1 MADLILPSLA
11 NRFVALFK
19 TPMPLLATG
28 ISHHTA
34 TLETREKIAI
44 ARTDCVDR
52 VRELHTLEGVEEVI
66 VVSTCNRTEI
76 YSIGPKQSRDQVR
89 RWLQNKGDLSDA
101 EMDEHC
107 YVREREDAVRHL
119 FRVAGG
125 LESLVLGESQIVGQ
139 LKESWQLA
147 REAGGV
153 GKVLDRLFQHAFAT
167 GKKIRSKTR
176 IGEHPVSVAYTT
188 VMLAKQI
195 FGDLASKT
203 VILVGAGEMIE
214 LCGRH
219 LHDRGVSS
227 LVIANRSLG
236 RATELAAQ
244 FDAHAVSLANLPD
257 VLHKADILI
266 SSTAS
271 REPILHPTTIKS
283 ALKQRRNQPMFLVD
297 IAVPRD
303 IHPDVGKLGNIYLYT
318 IDDLQK
324 VVDTNLSKRNEAAK
338 SASGDVSEAVTEF
351 MRWLNSARAAVY
363 LKNLHKHAHK
373 NSEELV
379 TKALRKIKAGKDPEE
394 VVTQLANTLANRILH
409 IPSVRLRQAAEEQ
422 DYELLRVANRLFE
435 PEE

>member
-1 MADLILPSLA
+1 
-11 NRFVALFK
+11 
-19 TPMPLLATG
+19 MPLLTTG

-44 ARTDCVDR
+44 ARTDYAMR
-52 VRELHTLEGVEEVI
+52 VKELHELDGVEEVV

-76 YSIGPKQSRDQVR
+76 YSIGRKESREQVR
-89 RWLQNKGDLSDA
+89 QWLQAKGHLSDS
-101 EMDEHC
+101 EMDKHC
-107 YVREREDAVRHL
+107 YVREREHAVRHL

-139 LKESWQLA
+139 LKDSWQMA
-147 REAGGV
+147 HEAGGV

-167 GKKIRSKTR
+167 GKIIRSKTR

-195 FGDLASKT
+195 FGDLTSKT
-203 VILVGAGEMIE
+203 VILVGAGEMVE

-219 LHDRGVSS
+219 LHDKDVSS
-227 LVIANRSLG
+227 LIIANRSLA
-236 RATELAAQ
+236 RATELAEQ
-244 FDAHAVSLANLPD
+244 FHAHAISLGDLPN
-257 VLHKADILI
+257 VLYKADILI

-271 REPILHPTTIKS
+271 QEPILFPESIKA

-303 IHPDVGKLGNIYLYT
+303 IHPDVGKLGNVYLYT

-324 VVDTNLSKRNEAAK
+324 VVDENLSKRTEAAE
-338 SASGDVSEAVTEF
+338 AATGDVTEAVEEF

-363 LKNLHKHAHK
+363 LQNMHKHARK

-379 TKALRKIKAGKDPEE
+379 ARALRKLEAGKDPEK
-394 VVTQLANTLANRILH
+394 VVTQLANTLAKRILH
-409 IPSVRLRQAAEEQ
+409 LPSTRLREAAEQQ
-422 DYELLRVANRLFE
+422 DEELLKVANRLFE
-435 PEE
+435 PEDKP

>member
-1 MADLILPSLA
+1 
-11 NRFVALFK
+11 
-19 TPMPLLATG
+19 MPLLTTG

-34 TLETREKIAI
+34 TLDIREKIAV
-44 ARTDCVDR
+44 ARTDYANR
-52 VRELHTLEGVEEVI
+52 VKELHELDGVEEVV

-76 YSIGPKQSRDQVR
+76 YSIGPKQSREQIR
-89 RWLQNKGDLSDA
+89 NWLQKKGGLSDA
-101 EMDEHC
+101 EMNQHC
-107 YVREREDAVRHL
+107 YVREREQAVQHL

-139 LKESWQLA
+139 LKESWQMA
-147 REAGGV
+147 HEAGGI

-167 GKKIRSKTR
+167 GKRIRSKTR

-195 FGDLASKT
+195 FGDLKSKT
-203 VILVGAGEMIE
+203 VILVGAGEMVE

-219 LHDRGVSS
+219 LHDKGLSS
-227 LVIANRSLG
+227 LIIANRSVE
-236 RATELAAQ
+236 RATKLAEQ
-244 FDAHAVSLANLPD
+244 FDAHAVSLADLPG

-271 REPILHPTTIKS
+271 QEPVIYAKPVKL

-303 IHPDVGKLGNIYLYT
+303 IHPDVGKLDNVYLYT

-324 VVDTNLSKRNEAAK
+324 VVDKNMSKRSEAAEAAG
-338 SASGDVSEAVTEF
+338 SDVNDSVEEF

-363 LKNLHKHAHK
+363 LKNLHKHARM

-379 TKALRKIKAGKDPEE
+379 SKALRKLKAGKDPEK
-394 VVTQLANTLANRILH
+394 VITQLANTLAKRILH
-409 IPSVRLRQAAEEQ
+409 LPSTRLREAAEAQ
-422 DYELLRVANRLFE
+422 DDELLRVANRLFE
-435 PEE
+435 PEENP

>member
-1 MADLILPSLA
+1 
-11 NRFVALFK
+11 
-19 TPMPLLATG
+19 MPLLTTG

-34 TLETREKIAI
+34 TLEIREKIAI
-44 ARTDCVDR
+44 TRTDYINKIK
-52 VRELHTLEGVEEVI
+52 EIHSLEGVEEVV

-76 YSIGPKQSRDQVR
+76 YSIGPKQSREQIH
-89 RWLQNKGDLSDA
+89 RWLQSKGGLTDA
-101 EMDEHC
+101 EMEKHC
-107 YVREREDAVRHL
+107 YVRERDQAVQHL

-139 LKESWQLA
+139 LKESWQMA
-147 REAGGV
+147 HEAGGV

-167 GKKIRSKTR
+167 GKKIRSNTR

-195 FGDLASKT
+195 FGDLTAKT
-203 VILVGAGEMIE
+203 VILVGAGEMVE

-227 LVIANRSLG
+227 LIIANRSLD
-236 RATELAAQ
+236 RAAALADQ
-244 FDAHAVSLANLPD
+244 FDAHAVSLVNLPD
-257 VLHKADILI
+257 VLYKADILI

-271 REPILHPTTIKS
+271 QEPVLHANAIKA

-303 IHPDVGKLGNIYLYT
+303 IHPDVGKLSNVFLYT

-324 VVDTNLSKRNEAAK
+324 VVDTNMSKRNEAAK
-338 SASGDVSEAVTEF
+338 SASGDVSEAVDEF

-363 LKNLHKHAHK
+363 LKNLHKHARM

-379 TKALRKIKAGKDPEE
+379 EKALRKINAGKDPEE
-394 VVTQLANTLANRILH
+394 VITQLANTLAKRILH
-409 IPSVRLRQAAEEQ
+409 IPSTRLRQAAEDQ
-422 DYELLRVANRLFE
+422 DDELLRVANRLFE
-435 PEE
+435 PEDL

>member
-1 MADLILPSLA
+1 
-11 NRFVALFK
+11 
-19 TPMPLLATG
+19 MPLLVTG

-44 ARTDCVDR
+44 ARTDYASR
-52 VRELHTLEGVEEVI
+52 VKELHALDGVEEVV

-76 YSIGPKQSRDQVR
+76 YSIGPSESCEQVR
-89 RWLQNKGDLSDA
+89 HWLQNKGDLSEADM
-101 EMDEHC
+101 ETHC
-107 YVREREDAVRHL
+107 YVRERELAVRHL

-147 REAGGV
+147 HEAGGV

-167 GKKIRSKTR
+167 GKKIRTKTR

-195 FGDLASKT
+195 FGDLTSKT

-227 LVIANRSLG
+227 LIIANRSLD
-236 RATELAAQ
+236 RATQLADQ
-244 FDAHAVSLANLPD
+244 FGAHAVSLSDLPG
-257 VLHKADILI
+257 VLFKADILI

-271 REPILHPTTIKS
+271 QEPVIHVDPVKTS
-283 ALKQRRNQPMFLVD
+283 LKKRRNQPMFLVD

-303 IHPDVGKLGNIYLYT
+303 IHADVGKLSNVYLYT

-324 VVDTNLSKRNEAAK
+324 VVDENLSKRSEAART
-338 SASGDVSEAVTEF
+338 ADTDVDESVDEF

-363 LKNLHKHAHK
+363 LKNLHKHARMH
-373 NSEELV
+373 SEELV
-379 TKALRKIKAGKDPEE
+379 TRALRKLDAGQDTEQ
-394 VVTQLANTLANRILH
+394 VVTQLANTLAKRILH
-409 IPSVRLRQAAEEQ
+409 LPSTRLRQAAEQQ
-422 DYELLRVANRLFE
+422 DDNLLKTALRLFE
-435 PEE
+435 PED

>member
-1 MADLILPSLA
+1 
-11 NRFVALFK
+11 
-19 TPMPLLATG
+19 MPLLTTG

-44 ARTDCVDR
+44 ARTEYASHVK
-52 VRELHTLEGVEEVI
+52 ELHELDGVEEVV

-76 YSIGPKQSRDQVR
+76 YSIGPKHSREQVR
-89 RWLQNKGDLSDA
+89 RWLQNMGDLTDA

-107 YVREREDAVRHL
+107 YVRERELAVRHL

-139 LKESWQLA
+139 LKDSWQMA
-147 REAGGV
+147 REAGGA

-167 GKKIRSKTR
+167 GKRIRSKTG

-195 FGDLASKT
+195 FGDLTSKT
-203 VILVGAGEMIE
+203 VVLVGAGEMIE

-219 LHDRGVSS
+219 LHDKGVSS
-227 LVIANRSLG
+227 LIVANRSLD
-236 RATELAAQ
+236 RATEVAEE
-244 FDAHAVSLANLPD
+244 FGAHAVALTELPS
-257 VLHKADILI
+257 VLHKADIVI

-271 REPILHPTTIKS
+271 PEPVIHVEPIKA

-303 IHPDVGKLGNIYLYT
+303 IHPDVGKLGNVFLYT

-324 VVDTNLSKRNEAAK
+324 VVDKNLSKRSEAAE
-338 SASGDVSEAVTEF
+338 AATGDVNDAVNEF

-363 LKNLHKHAHK
+363 LQNMHKHARK

-379 TKALRKIKAGKDPEE
+379 AKALRKINAGQDPEQ
-394 VVTQLANTLANRILH
+394 VITQLANTLAKRILH
-409 IPSVRLRQAAEEQ
+409 LPSTRLREAAEEQ
-422 DYELLRVANRLFE
+422 DDELLKVANRLFE
-435 PEE
+435 PEDTK

>member
-1 MADLILPSLA
+1 
-11 NRFVALFK
+11 
-19 TPMPLLATG
+19 MPLLTTG

-34 TLETREKIAI
+34 TLEIREKIAI
-44 ARTDCVDR
+44 ARTDYAER
-52 VRELHTLEGVEEVI
+52 VKELHTLDGVEEVV

-76 YSIGPKQSRDQVR
+76 YSIGPRQSREQVR
-89 RWLQNKGDLSDA
+89 NWLQTKGGLSDA

-107 YVREREDAVRHL
+107 YVREREQAVRHL
-119 FRVAGG
+119 FRVSGG

-139 LKESWQLA
+139 LKDSWQMA
-147 REAGGV
+147 HEAGGV

-188 VMLAKQI
+188 VMLARQI

-203 VILVGAGEMIE
+203 VVLIGAGEMIE

-227 LVIANRSLG
+227 LIIANRSLD
-236 RATELAAQ
+236 RATALAEQ
-244 FDAHAVSLANLPD
+244 YDAHAVSLANLQD

-271 REPILHPTTIKS
+271 QEPVLHAKAIKS

-303 IHPDVGKLGNIYLYT
+303 IHPDVGKLGNVYLYT

-324 VVDTNLSKRNEAAK
+324 VVDSNLSKRSEAAR
-338 SASGDVSEAVTEF
+338 SASGDVSEAVGEF

-363 LKNLHKHAHK
+363 LQNMHKHARM

-379 TKALRKIKAGKDPEE
+379 AKALRKIRAGKDPEK

-409 IPSVRLRQAAEEQ
+409 LPSTRLRQAAEEQ
-422 DYELLRVANRLFE
+422 DDELLRVANRLFE
-435 PEE
+435 PEDQP

>member
-1 MADLILPSLA
+1 
-11 NRFVALFK
+11 
-19 TPMPLLATG
+19 MPLLTTG

-34 TLETREKIAI
+34 TLEIREKIAI
-44 ARTDCVDR
+44 ARNEYAQR
-52 VRELHTLEGVEEVI
+52 VKELCELDGIEEVV

-89 RWLQNKGDLSDA
+89 NWLQSKGGLNDA
-101 EMDEHC
+101 EMTRHC
-107 YVREREDAVRHL
+107 YVREREHAVKHL

-139 LKESWQLA
+139 LKESWQMA
-147 REAGGV
+147 HDAGGV

-167 GKKIRSKTR
+167 GKRIRSKTR

-188 VMLAKQI
+188 VMLARQI
-195 FGDLASKT
+195 FGDLTSKT
-203 VILVGAGEMIE
+203 VILVGAGEMVE

-219 LHDRGVSS
+219 LHDKGLSS
-227 LVIANRSLG
+227 LIIANRSVE
-236 RATELAAQ
+236 RAGELAQQ
-244 FDAHAVSLANLPD
+244 FGAHAVSLADLPS

-271 REPILHPTTIKS
+271 REPVLYSDTVKV

-303 IHPDVGKLGNIYLYT
+303 IHPDVGKLGNVYLYT

-324 VVDTNLSKRNEAAK
+324 VVDENLSKRSEAAEA
-338 SASGDVSEAVTEF
+338 ASDDVDESVNEF

-363 LKNLHKHAHK
+363 LKNLHKHARN

-379 TKALRKIKAGKDPEE
+379 NKALRKIRAGKDPEK
-394 VVTQLANTLANRILH
+394 VITQLANTLAKRILH
-409 IPSVRLRQAAEEQ
+409 LPSTRLRQAAEEQ
-422 DYELLRVANRLFE
+422 DDELLSVANRLFE
-435 PEE
+435 PEENP

>member
-1 MADLILPSLA
+1 
-11 NRFVALFK
+11 
-19 TPMPLLATG
+19 MPLLTTG

-34 TLETREKIAI
+34 TLDIREKIAV
-44 ARTDCVDR
+44 ARTDYANR
-52 VRELHTLEGVEEVI
+52 VKELHELDGVEEVV

-76 YSIGPKQSRDQVR
+76 YSIGPKQSREQIR
-89 RWLQNKGDLSDA
+89 NWLQTKGGLSDA
-101 EMDEHC
+101 EMNQHC
-107 YVREREDAVRHL
+107 YVREREQAVQHL

-139 LKESWQLA
+139 LKESWQMA
-147 REAGGV
+147 HEAGGI

-167 GKKIRSKTR
+167 GKRIRSKTR

-195 FGDLASKT
+195 FGDLKSKT
-203 VILVGAGEMIE
+203 VILVGAGEMVE

-219 LHDRGVSS
+219 LHDKGLSS
-227 LVIANRSLG
+227 LIIANRSVE
-236 RATELAAQ
+236 RATKLAEQ
-244 FDAHAVSLANLPD
+244 FDAHAVSLADLPG

-271 REPILHPTTIKS
+271 QEPVIYAKPVKL

-303 IHPDVGKLGNIYLYT
+303 IHPDVGKLDNVYLYT

-324 VVDTNLSKRNEAAK
+324 VVDKNMSKRSEAAEAAG
-338 SASGDVSEAVTEF
+338 SDVNDSVEEF

-363 LKNLHKHAHK
+363 LKNLHKHARM

-379 TKALRKIKAGKDPEE
+379 SKALRKLKAGKDPEK
-394 VVTQLANTLANRILH
+394 VITQLANTLAKRILH
-409 IPSVRLRQAAEEQ
+409 LPSTRLREAAEAQ
-422 DYELLRVANRLFE
+422 DDELLRVANRLFE
-435 PEE
+435 PEENP

>member
-1 MADLILPSLA
+1 
-11 NRFVALFK
+11 
-19 TPMPLLATG
+19 MPLLTTG

-34 TLETREKIAI
+34 TLEIREKISI
-44 ARTDCVDR
+44 ARADYAVR
-52 VRELHTLEGVEEVI
+52 VKELRELDGVEEVV

-76 YSIGPKQSRDQVR
+76 YSIGPKESREQVR
-89 RWLQNKGDLSDA
+89 QWLQAKGSLSDS
-101 EMDEHC
+101 EMEKHC
-107 YVREREDAVRHL
+107 YVREREHAVRHL

-139 LKESWQLA
+139 LKESWQMA
-147 REAGGV
+147 HKAGGV

-167 GKKIRSKTR
+167 GKTIRSKTR

-203 VILVGAGEMIE
+203 VILVGAGEMVE

-219 LHDRGVSS
+219 LHDKGVSS
-227 LVIANRSLG
+227 LIIANRSLD
-236 RATELAAQ
+236 RATELAEQ
-244 FDAHAVSLANLPD
+244 FDAHAVSLSDLPD

-271 REPILHPTTIKS
+271 QEPVIYPDSVKA

-303 IHPDVGKLGNIYLYT
+303 IHPDVGKLGNVYLYT

-324 VVDTNLSKRNEAAK
+324 VVNENISKRSEAAE
-338 SASGDVSEAVTEF
+338 AATDDVIEAVKEF

-363 LKNLHKHAHK
+363 LQNMHKHARMH
-373 NSEELV
+373 SEELV
-379 TKALRKIKAGKDPEE
+379 TRALRKIEAGQDTEQ
-394 VVTQLANTLANRILH
+394 VVTQLANTLAKRILH
-409 IPSVRLRQAAEEQ
+409 LPSTRLRQAAEEQ
-422 DYELLRVANRLFE
+422 DDELLKVANRLFE
-435 PEE
+435 PEDNP

>member
-1 MADLILPSLA
+1 
-11 NRFVALFK
+11 
-19 TPMPLLATG
+19 MPLLVTG

-44 ARTDCVDR
+44 ARTDYASR
-52 VRELHTLEGVEEVI
+52 VKELHALDGVEEVV

-76 YSIGPKQSRDQVR
+76 YSIGPSESCEQVR
-89 RWLQNKGDLSDA
+89 HWLQNKGDLSEADM
-101 EMDEHC
+101 ETHC
-107 YVREREDAVRHL
+107 YVRERELAVRHL

-147 REAGGV
+147 HEAGGV

-167 GKKIRSKTR
+167 GKKIRTKTR

-195 FGDLASKT
+195 FGDLTSKT

-227 LVIANRSLG
+227 LIIANRSLD
-236 RATELAAQ
+236 RATQLADQ
-244 FDAHAVSLANLPD
+244 FGAHAVSLSDLPG
-257 VLHKADILI
+257 VLYKADILI

-271 REPILHPTTIKS
+271 QEPVIHVDPVKTS
-283 ALKQRRNQPMFLVD
+283 LKKRRNQPMFLVD

-303 IHPDVGKLGNIYLYT
+303 IHADVGKLSNVYLYT

-324 VVDTNLSKRNEAAK
+324 VVDENLSKRSEAART
-338 SASGDVSEAVTEF
+338 ADTDVDESVDEF

-363 LKNLHKHAHK
+363 LKNLHKHARMH
-373 NSEELV
+373 SEELV
-379 TKALRKIKAGKDPEE
+379 TRALRKLDAGQDTEQ
-394 VVTQLANTLANRILH
+394 VVTQLANTLAKRILH
-409 IPSVRLRQAAEEQ
+409 LPSTRLRQAAEQQ
-422 DYELLRVANRLFE
+422 DDNLLKTALRLFE
-435 PEE
+435 PED